1 MVTREGELGALLL
14 DDEVIQ
20 LTSLLWELIA
30 QADALV
36 IYTEAEVHHT
46 PRLLL
51 DETHQQLLIV
61 IADGLILA
69 PDRRPGLVKGRG
81 LLPRLREALEE
92 ALRIVELVAEA
103 TGLDDGLTSEGD
115 RIVGLGVTE
124 GEGQL
129 HLTVGGCHLGGL
141 DSTSEPQTYEAHKHK
156 ESSHICLAI

>member
-30 QADALV
+30 QTDALV

-51 DETHQQLLIV
+51 DEIHQQLLVV
-61 IADGLILA
+61 IADGLILT

-81 LLPRLREALEE
+81 LLPHLREALEE

-103 TGLDDGLTSEGD
+103 TGLDDGLTSEGN

-129 HLTVGGCHLGGL
+129 HLTVGGCHLGGM
-141 DSTSEPQTYEAHKHK
+141 DSTSEPQAHEAHKHK